1 MKLIIFLFQ
10 QFYITV
16 SKLWLSGN
24 GNHILYH
31 FESSSISWVFSDL
44 LLIVEIFFLVLKTW
58 WKVMKFGYVFAKRLR
73 TTLKMFLNN
82 RSEQFAN
89 MTQILFDK
97 RSFQKLEKYLN
108 KNSHAFGKIEKN
120 FLVKNI
126 FVIFFFYHWDSNQP
140 NTTYGIPS

>member
-1 MKLIIFLFQ
+1 
-10 QFYITV
+10 
-16 SKLWLSGN
+16 
-24 GNHILYH
+24 
-31 FESSSISWVFSDL
+31 
-44 LLIVEIFFLVLKTW
+44 
-58 WKVMKFGYVFAKRLR
+58 MKFGYVFAKRLR